1 MLFSPRSLT
10 HHLSWLG
17 LCIALC
23 GMLNGC
29 TRTEYRQSADKQTY
43 QILKEK
49 SQDPRWRIPRMDIT
63 PDPTSRFYDVND
75 PDTPPLPPDDPAAK
89 EYMER
94 VYGMKGSP
102 TWDQLHKI
110 DHVENPNWPKAFG
123 GGVYTGEI
131 SEIPETKLTI
141 EDAVSI
147 GLRNSRDYQEQ
158 MENMYLSALALTFER
173 YRYDVRPI
181 AFGNEPGTGI
191 HYENTPNDGSNWGL
205 GQTNLG
211 VSKLFPTGAQFMT
224 ELTNNTIW
232 MLSGNSGSQTATTLA
247 YSLVQPLAFD
257 VQRTINLEK
266 ITQQERNVLY
276 KIRDFAR
283 FRKDFYVTVVTG
295 SRALPLPGSSGSGE
309 LAFLIRGARSPTVGF
324 YYLLYEIQRLRN
336 QKTTIRSLESLI
348 RDLEALGEAGRATSL
363 DVTELQSSLERG
375 HLYMAHRERV
385 VKTEMDRFKMQ
396 LGLPPD
402 LNISLDDSLLR
413 QFEFLDNELL
423 ELEYSSTTVQIDND
437 KQTLVTAMEDIE
449 SVLTTLEAK
458 VQSFEDE
465 IVELEQILPIRFA
478 RMTQEEI
485 AEVEHN
491 VANDKQQ
498 FSDIQQKTIDMRASI
513 SKLRDEIQAAEDT
526 ADVIPAVR
534 ELRRGLLHTVR
545 ALTGVSIAIR
555 LEKSILVPLNV
566 DFNEAASIAL
576 ENRLDL
582 MNRRGIVVDTRRRY
596 EVAAERLLTDVNLVA
611 EGSVG
616 TPPLASSNEPFDFSS
631 DSAQFR
637 AGIEIVTPLDRR
649 RARNNFRAAQ
659 VSLQRAR
666 RNYMAAEDQV
676 KLDIRTMYNEAI
688 TEARIFEICRRALR
702 VAARE
707 LDQAI
712 EFGDRPDA
720 GEYAGGRGVN
730 ISRALENI
738 LYNQN
743 EMIESWAEYETARLS
758 IYRDMGTMDINES
771 GLWADDIVNL
781 KAR

>member
-1 MLFSPRSLT
+1 MHYWLRILNRS
-10 HHLSWLG
+10 SYRIS
-17 LCIALC
+17 LCIVVFLSVA
-23 GMLNGC
+23 GC
-29 TRTEYRQSADKQTY
+29 TRTEYRQTADQQTY

-49 SQDPRWRIPRMDIT
+49 SQDPRWRMPRMDIT
-63 PDPTSRFYDVND
+63 PDPMSRFYDIHD
-75 PDTPPLPPDDPAAK
+75 LDTPPLPPDDPAAS
-89 EYMER
+89 EYMDQ
-94 VYGMKGSP
+94 VYGMQGSP
-102 TWDQLHKI
+102 TWEQLHKI

-123 GGVYTGEI
+123 GGVYTGEVAN
-131 SEIPETKLTI
+131 IPETRLTI
-141 EDAVSI
+141 EDAVKI

-158 MENMYLSALALTFER
+158 MENMYLAALALTFER

-181 AFGNEPGTGI
+181 AFGNEIGTNI
-191 HYENTPNDGSNWGL
+191 TYDNTPNDGSGWGV
-205 GQTNLG
+205 GPTNLG
-211 VSKLFPTGAQFMT
+211 VSKLFPSGAQFMA

-247 YSLVQPLAFD
+247 YSLVQPLGFN

-276 KIRDFAR
+276 RIRDFAR

-295 SRALPLPGSSGSGE
+295 ERALPLPGSSGSGE

-375 HLYMAHRERV
+375 HLYLAHRERV

-402 LNISLDDSLLR
+402 LKISLDDSLLR

-423 ELEYSSTTVQIDND
+423 ELEYQSTTVTIDED
-437 KQTLVTAMEDIE
+437 QQVLVQAMADIE
-449 SVLTTLEAK
+449 SVLNTLEAK
-458 VQSFEDE
+458 VMAFEDE
-465 IVELEQILPIRFA
+465 ITELDQILPQRFS
-478 RMTQEEI
+478 RMSEEEI
-485 AEVEHN
+485 EEVKHNVGNDKEQFAEIKRQAVKMRASTIELKAEVET
-491 VANDKQQ
+491 V
-498 FSDIQQKTIDMRASI
+498 
-513 SKLRDEIQAAEDT
+513 EDT
-526 ADVIPAVR
+526 STILPKVR

-545 ALTGVSIAIR
+545 ALTGVSIAVR
-555 LEKSILVPLNV
+555 LEKSILVPLEI
-566 DFNEAASIAL
+566 DFNEAAKVAL
-576 ENRLDL
+576 QNRLDL

-596 EVAAERLLTDVNLVA
+596 EVAAEKLLTDVNLVA

-616 TPPLASSNEPFDFSS
+616 TPALSASNEPFDFSS

-637 AGIEIVTPLDRR
+637 AGVEIVTPLDRR

-758 IYRDMGTMDINES
+758 IYRDMGTMDINEN
-771 GLWADDIVNL
+771 GLWVDDIENL
-781 KAR
+781 RAR

>member
-10 HHLSWLG
+10 YHLSWLG

-158 MENMYLSALALTFER
+158 MENMYLAALALTFER

-211 VSKLFPTGAQFMT
+211 LSKLFPTGAQFMT

-478 RMTQEEI
+478 RMTEEEI

-566 DFNEAASIAL
+566 NFNEAASIAL

>member
-1 MLFSPRSLT
+1 MLYSARSNSNVSGIFGLLLLLSLVLT
-10 HHLSWLG
+10 
-17 LCIALC
+17 
-23 GMLNGC
+23 GC
-29 TRTEYRQSADKQTY
+29 TRTEYRQAADQQAY

-49 SQDPRWRIPRMDIT
+49 SQDPRWKLDRIDIA
-63 PDPTSRFYDVND
+63 PDPLSRFYDVHD
-75 PDTPPLPPDDPAAK
+75 PDVPPLPPDDPAASR
-89 EYMER
+89 YMDQ

-102 TWDQLHKI
+102 TWDQLHRI

-123 GGVYTGEI
+123 GGVYSGEVA
-131 SEIPETKLTI
+131 EIPETRLTI
-141 EDAVSI
+141 EEAVKI

-158 MENMYLSALALTFER
+158 VENMYLAALALTFER
-173 YRYDVRPI
+173 YRFDVRPI
-181 AFGNEPGTGI
+181 AFGNEIGTNVG
-191 HYENTPNDGSNWGL
+191 YDNTPDNGSSWGL
-205 GQTNLG
+205 GATNIG
-211 VSKLFPTGAQFMT
+211 VSRLLPSGAQLMA

-266 ITQQERNVLY
+266 LTQQERNVLY

-324 YYLLYEIQRLRN
+324 YYLLYEMQRLRN

-375 HLYMAHRERV
+375 HLRLAHRERV
-385 VKTEMDRFKMQ
+385 VRTEMDRFKMQ

-402 LNISLDDSLLR
+402 LNIMLDDSLLR
-413 QFEFLDNELL
+413 QFDFLDNEML
-423 ELEYSSTTVQIDND
+423 ELEYDSTTVEIGEDQQVLIEAMND
-437 KQTLVTAMEDIE
+437 IA
-449 SVLTTLEAK
+449 SVLTTLETKIAT
-458 VQSFEDE
+458 FEGE
-465 IVELEQILPIRFA
+465 IAELDQVLPVRFE
-478 RMTQEEI
+478 RMSDEEI
-485 AEVEHN
+485 AEVQHN

-498 FSDIQQKTIDMRASI
+498 FA
-513 SKLRDEIQAAEDT
+513 EIQRQSVKMREMVARLKQEIESAEDT
-526 ADVIPAVR
+526 QEILPEIR

-555 LEKSILVPLNV
+555 LERSVLVPLEV
-566 DFNEAASIAL
+566 DFEEAVDVSL
-576 ENRLDL
+576 RNRLDL
-582 MNRRGIVVDTRRRY
+582 MNRRGIVVDARRRY
-596 EVAAERLLTDVNLVA
+596 EVAAEKLLTDVNLVV

-616 TPPLASSNEPFDFSS
+616 TPPLAETNKPFDFSS

-637 AGIEIVTPLDRR
+637 AGVQIVTPLDRR
-649 RARNNFRAAQ
+649 RARNNYRAAQ
-659 VSLQRAR
+659 ISLQRAR

-676 KLDIRTMYNEAI
+676 KLDIRTMYNEAT

-712 EFGDRPDA
+712 EFGDRPDT

-758 IYRDMGTMDINES
+758 IYRDMGTMEIDEN
-771 GLWADDIVNL
+771 GLWVDDIVNL
-781 KAR
+781 RAR

>member
-10 HHLSWLG
+10 YHLSWLG

-141 EDAVSI
+141 EDAISI

-158 MENMYLSALALTFER
+158 MENMYLAALALTFER

-211 VSKLFPTGAQFMT
+211 LSKLFPTGAQFMT

-465 IVELEQILPIRFA
+465 IVELEQILPKRFA
-478 RMTQEEI
+478 RMTEEEI

-566 DFNEAASIAL
+566 NFNEAASIAL

>member
-158 MENMYLSALALTFER
+158 MENMYLAALALTFER

-498 FSDIQQKTIDMRASI
+498 FSDIQQKTIDMRVSI

>member
-158 MENMYLSALALTFER
+158 MENMYLAALALTFER

-781 KAR
+781 KTR

>member
-1 MLFSPRSLT
+1 MLFSLRSLT
-10 HHLSWLG
+10 YHLSWLG

-158 MENMYLSALALTFER
+158 MENMYLAALALTFER

-295 SRALPLPGSSGSGE
+295 ARALPLPGSSGSGE

-437 KQTLVTAMEDIE
+437 KQTLVTAMEDIG

-478 RMTQEEI
+478 RMTEEEI

-566 DFNEAASIAL
+566 NFNEAASIAL

>member
-1 MLFSPRSLT
+1 MKLTLSLMA
-10 HHLSWLG
+10 L
-17 LCIALC
+17 LCVI
-23 GMLNGC
+23 GC
-29 TRTEYRQSADKQTY
+29 TRTEYRESADQQAY

-49 SQDPRWRIPRMDIT
+49 SQDPRWRIPKMDIT
-63 PDPTSRFYDVND
+63 PDPASRFYDVHD
-75 PDTPPLPPDDPAAK
+75 LDMPPLPPDDPAASK
-89 EYMER
+89 YMDQ
-94 VYGMKGSP
+94 VYGMRGSP
-102 TWDQLHKI
+102 TWNQLHEI
-110 DHVENPNWPKAFG
+110 DHVENPNWPKEFG
-123 GGVYTGEI
+123 GGVYTGEVA
-131 SEIPETKLTI
+131 SIPETKLTI
-141 EDAVSI
+141 EEAVKI

-158 MENMYLSALALTFER
+158 VENMYLAALALTFER
-173 YRYDVRPI
+173 YRYDVRPV
-181 AFGNEPGTGI
+181 AFGDEVGTRVE
-191 HYENTPNDGSNWGL
+191 YENTPNGGSSWGL
-205 GQTNLG
+205 GRTNLG
-211 VSKLFPTGAQFMT
+211 VSKLFPGGAQLMA

-247 YSLVQPLAFD
+247 YSLVQPLAFE

-348 RDLEALGEAGRATSL
+348 RDLQALGEAGRATSL

-375 HLYMAHRERV
+375 HLYLAHRERV

-423 ELEYSSTTVQIDND
+423 ELEYDSTTVEIDED
-437 KQTLVTAMEDIE
+437 KEVLVKAMFDIE
-449 SVLTTLEAK
+449 TVLSTLAAK
-458 VQSFEDE
+458 VNSFEGEIAELDE
-465 IVELEQILPIRFA
+465 ILPVRFERMSPEEVE
-478 RMTQEEI
+478 
-485 AEVEHN
+485 EVEHN
-491 VANDKQQ
+491 IANDKQQ
-498 FSDIQQKTIDMRASI
+498 FADIRNQTSEMQETVTVLK
-513 SKLRDEIQAAEDT
+513 KQVLQVEDT
-526 ADVIPAVR
+526 KEILPEVR
-534 ELRRGLLHTVR
+534 ELRRNLLHTVR

-555 LEKSILVPLNV
+555 LERTILVPLEI
-566 DFNEAASIAL
+566 DFNEAAEIAL
-576 ENRLDL
+576 QNRLDL

-596 EVAAERLLTDVNLVA
+596 EVAAEKLLTDINLVA
-611 EGSVG
+611 EGSIG
-616 TPPLASSNEPFDFSS
+616 TPPLAEANEQFNFSS
-631 DSAQFR
+631 ESAQFR

-659 VSLQRAR
+659 VSFQRAR

-758 IYRDMGTMDINES
+758 IYRDMGTMDINEN
-771 GLWADDIVNL
+771 GLWTDDIKNL
-781 KAR
+781 KSP

>member
-1 MLFSPRSLT
+1 VLFSPRSLT

-158 MENMYLSALALTFER
+158 MENMYLAALALTFER

-478 RMTQEEI
+478 RMTEEEI